1 MGYPDDLIWLA
12 VPAYIIL
19 QFVVIWRS
27 SGPSRW
33 VAAVPLVVMVPVFV
47 LTGVA
52 YAQESNLWP
61 LWLLFASPVA
71 LLYVV
76 VVGLFMWAA
85 GKKSPPVT

>member
-12 VPAYIIL
+12 VPAYILL

-33 VAAVPLVVMVPVFV
+33 VAGLPLVFMVPIFV
-47 LTGVA
+47 LTVVA

-61 LWLLFASPVA
+61 LFLLFASPVA

-76 VVGLFMWAA
+76 VVAFFVLLKKRLPAA
-85 GKKSPPVT
+85 T